1 MSKELIKAL
10 LDVNFYEK
18 HKSKLKSDSFQ
29 DANIRWLF
37 DTIITSHEKNNKA
50 LNVGEF
56 RALHYA
62 YNPAITQATK
72 KNLDVLFDEI
82 DKVDI
87 SEEVGD
93 DLVIAQYKLNKFTEL
108 AQLAMDGGDNKEVS
122 LHDLQELINSIASAN
137 TPKEQEQE
145 YITDDIDELFNE
157 LSKEYKWKFPQPL
170 TDIVGGIGEGVFALI
185 TARPNIGKTA
195 VVAAL
200 ACMPDGFIAQG
211 ARVHFLGVEEKSVR
225 TKMRAMSAYTG
236 WTKEYISEHREE
248 TAHHWSKVKD
258 NFKLKDVVGMDL
270 TELEEYVKLHPM
282 DILIIDQLDKIKV
295 SGTFAGNHDKF
306 GHLYV
311 SIREI
316 AKRYNI
322 AIIGVCQSSNDAEGK
337 LHYGMECLAESK
349 TSKGAELD
357 LCICIGADSFGVSKG
372 EDTGFRMANVVKNKL
387 TGIEKA
393 VGFMLNKNLSRIQ
406 V

>member
-10 LDVNFYEK
+10 LDYNFYDK
-18 HKSKLKSDSFQ
+18 HRNKLTADGFQ
-29 DANIRWLF
+29 ESNVKWLF
-37 DTIITSHEKNNKA
+37 ETLVTSHNKNAKS
-50 LNVGEF
+50 LNINEF
-56 RALHYA
+56 KALHYA
-62 YNPAITQATK
+62 YNPAATTATK
-72 KNLDVLFDEI
+72 KSLDVLFDEI
-82 DKVDI
+82 DKVNI
-87 SEEVGD
+87 SSVVAD
-93 DLVIAQYKLNKFTEL
+93 DLVVAQYKFNKYTEL
-108 AQLAMDGGDNKEVS
+108 TQLAMDGGDNK
-122 LHDLQELINSIASAN
+122 DISITKLREILDDISSADS
-137 TPKEQEQE
+137 PKLAAEE
-145 YITDDIDELFNE
+145 YITDDIDELFGE
-157 LSKEYKWKFPQPL
+157 LSKEYKWKFPEPL
-170 TDIVGGIGEGVFALI
+170 TEITGGIGEGVFALI

-195 VVAAL
+195 FCAAI
-200 ACMPDGFIAQG
+200 ACMPGGFISQG
-211 ARVHFLGVEEKSVR
+211 ARVHYLGVEEKSVR
-225 TKMRAMSAYTG
+225 TKMRAMSSYTG
-236 WTKEYISEHREE
+236 WTKEYISEHRNE
-248 TAHHWSKVKD
+248 TAKQWSMVRD

-270 TELEEYVKLHPM
+270 TELEEYVKIHDI

-295 SGTFAGNHDKF
+295 SGSFSGNHDKF

-316 AKRYNI
+316 AKRYDI

-372 EDTGFRMANVVKNKL
+372 EDSGFRMANVVKNKL